1 MIDEVANPASGQTLL
16 QLLQRSTDRLMLG
29 ACALLLVICAGMGAM
44 GDGLTVALLVGVPA
58 LAVPL
63 GLYLAAPGS
72 LAVRLA
78 IAASMMIYPAL
89 MIQLSH
95 GLIEMHFGIFVLLAF
110 LLAYCDW
117 RPVVFAAALIALH
130 HLGFDAMQRAGLGV
144 HVFSESQ
151 GFGWVLLHAAYVVV
165 EAGVLCYLALMLARL
180 LERSEQAVA
189 FAVHV
194 ADGKLDH
201 VFDRR
206 TVVDSPMI
214 AALECMQSRLVATL
228 QTASSSARQVA
239 GASTSLADTARR
251 IADGSG
257 DQSRAASTAA
267 STVEQ
272 ISASISS
279 IADSAQQ
286 ACGAA
291 EQSAQR
297 AALGASVIED
307 AVASMQSM
315 ARSVNEAAVVVE
327 SLGQKSEAV
336 HSVVRIIKDIAE
348 QTNLLALNAAIEAA
362 RAGEAGRGFAVVAD
376 EVRKLSDE
384 TGRSTGEISRMI
396 DEIMA
401 VRGQVTE
408 RIADAVQKV
417 DAGLSYAG
425 DAGSTIGA
433 IREQS
438 ALARDSVREIA
449 TALQQHALAASEIST
464 HVAQIA
470 AMTDHAREA
479 TAAIADDALQLT
491 ATAGSLQAAVSQ
503 YRLGAA

>member
-1 MIDEVANPASGQTLL
+1 
-16 QLLQRSTDRLMLG
+16 
-29 ACALLLVICAGMGAM
+29 
-44 GDGLTVALLVGVPA
+44 
-58 LAVPL
+58 
-63 GLYLAAPGS
+63 
-72 LAVRLA
+72 
-78 IAASMMIYPAL
+78 
-89 MIQLSH
+89 
-95 GLIEMHFGIFVLLAF
+95 
-110 LLAYCDW
+110 
-117 RPVVFAAALIALH
+117 
-130 HLGFDAMQRAGLGV
+130 
-144 HVFSESQ
+144 
-151 GFGWVLLHAAYVVV
+151 
-165 EAGVLCYLALMLARL
+165 MLARL

-214 AALECMQSRLVATL
+214 AALERMQSRLVATL

-239 GASTSLADTARR
+239 GVSTSLADTARR

-307 AVASMQSM
+307 AVASIQSM

-327 SLGQKSEAV
+327 SLGEKSEAV

>member
-1 MIDEVANPASGQTLL
+1 MTNAPPAAGSEPTLL
-16 QLLQRSTDRLMLG
+16 QALQRSTDRLMLG
-29 ACALLLVICAGMGAM
+29 TCALLLAICVCMAAF
-44 GDGLTVALLVGVPA
+44 GDGLAAALLVGVPA

-78 IAASMMIYPAL
+78 VAASLMIYPAL

-117 RPVVFAAALIALH
+117 RPVVFAAGLIAVH
-130 HLGFDAMQRAGLGV
+130 HLGFDAMQRAGMGV
-144 HVFSESQ
+144 YVFAESQ

-165 EAGVLCYLALMLARL
+165 EAGVLCYLAAMLARL

-189 FAVHV
+189 FARHV
-194 ADGKLDH
+194 ADGRLDH
-201 VFDRR
+201 AFDPRA
-206 TVVDSPMI
+206 VADSPLI
-214 AALECMQSRLVATL
+214 AALERMQSRLVSTL
-228 QTASSSARQVA
+228 QMAGSSARQVA
-239 GASTSLADTARR
+239 GASTSLADAAQR
-251 IADGSG
+251 IAAGSS
-257 DQSRAASTAA
+257 DQAKAAAA
-267 STVEQ
+267 AACTVEE
-272 ISASISS
+272 ISASMHSISE
-279 IADSAQQ
+279 SAQQ
-286 ACGAA
+286 ARSAA

-297 AALGASVIED
+297 ASLGATVIED
-307 AVASMQSM
+307 AVSSMQSM

-327 SLGQKSEAV
+327 SLGQKSAAV
-336 HSVVRIIKDIAE
+336 QGVVRIIKDIAE

-401 VRGQVTE
+401 VRAQVTE
-408 RIADAVQKV
+408 SIANAVQKV

-425 DAGSTIGA
+425 DASSTIGA

-449 TALQQHALAASEIST
+449 AALEQHASATGEMST
-464 HVAQIA
+464 HVARIA
-470 AMTDHAREA
+470 TMTDQTREA
-479 TAAIADDALQLT
+479 TAAIAGDALQLS
-491 ATAGSLQAAVSQ
+491 ATADALGDAVGQ
-503 YRLGAA
+503 YRVGAG